1 MIRTLTFG
9 FAAAMA
15 AALAAGA
22 ATASPLDIHFWH
34 PTLGAVD
41 EALQKQI
48 TAFNTSQADYRVVS
62 SGRGTYDETFNAMIA
77 AYRAGKQPHL
87 VTAIGQETLTLQLS
101 GAVYPVQDLFKDV
114 GLKLDVSRYITP
126 VANYYTSRDGKLM
139 SLPFATS
146 TPILWFNKDAFAKAG
161 LKRAPETWEEVGEY
175 AAKLKASGMACGYA
189 SAWQQWVH
197 IDNFAFMH
205 NVPVATRRNGVD
217 GLDAE
222 FVFNKGEVVRHLER
236 VQAWARNG
244 HYEYAGRLASSA
256 SNSFV
261 SGRCGMITQ
270 SSAIFTTVRRG
281 AKFAYGA
288 AVMPMNLGATPGPS
302 LIGGGSLWALKG
314 HKPAEYKGVAAFLA
328 FLSSADVQAQWHK
341 DTGYVP
347 STRDAYEKVKASG
360 YYNEFPVQEI
370 ALQQLLRKP
379 HKDGISV
386 RLGSSIQYVAA
397 IEDEL
402 ENIWS
407 GKKPAQQALD
417 DAVKRG
423 NEILRRFQR
432 QNAQAK

>member
-1 MIRTLTFG
+1 MVDNSSFRRAAVLFMTAICG
-9 FAAAMA
+9 AVAAA
-15 AALAAGA
+15 
-22 ATASPLDIHFWH
+22 PLDIHFWH
-34 PTLGAVD
+34 PSLGTVD

-48 TAFNTSQADYRVVS
+48 SAFNASQSDFRVVS

-101 GAVYPVQDLFKDV
+101 GAVYPVQDLFKDA
-114 GLKLDVSRYITP
+114 GLKLDVNRYLTP
-126 VANYYTSRDGKLM
+126 VANYYTSRNGKLM
-139 SLPFATS
+139 SLPFSTS
-146 TPILWFNKDAFAKAG
+146 TPILWYNKDAFAKAG
-161 LKRAPETWEEVGEY
+161 LNRAPETWEEVGEY
-175 AAKLKASGMACGYA
+175 SAKLKASGMACGYA

-302 LIGGGSLWALKG
+302 LIGGGSIWAIKG

-328 FLSSADVQAQWHK
+328 FLSRSDVQAQWHK

-379 HKDGISV
+379 AKDSISV

-417 DAVKRG
+417 DAVKRS

-432 QNAQAK
+432 QNAGAK